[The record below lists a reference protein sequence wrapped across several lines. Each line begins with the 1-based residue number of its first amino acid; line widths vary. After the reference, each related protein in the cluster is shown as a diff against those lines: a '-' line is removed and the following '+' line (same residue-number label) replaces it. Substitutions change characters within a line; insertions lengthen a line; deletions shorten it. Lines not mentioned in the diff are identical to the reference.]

1 MKKLAIVLK
10 CIIAVAM
17 LSTTVVG
24 VNCSMHNVT
33 PDEFEKWVEERN
45 AAWAEAGYINDTGTT
60 QTQQNNNTQNNQ
72 QTRPEKKVVKTCE
85 HEYKDEITK
94 EPTCSE
100 PGEMISKCSKCGDSY
115 KTELSPT
122 GKHEYESSV
131 TKEATCTEAGE
142 MTYTCKI
149 CGDTYTEAIAAKGH
163 DYEKSVTKEATC
175 TEAGV
180 TTYTCK
186 NCGDTYTE
194 EIPALGHKEG
204 DWIIT
209 KDATFFFSTGE
220 KVQKCPVCGEVLK
233 TEEIPS
239 KYPITYLYI
248 EMGIAFAIIGFI
260 IGLVFK
266 KKRK

>member
-1 MKKLAIVLK
+1 MNRLAIVLK
-10 CIIAVAM
+10 CIIAVAV

-24 VNCSMHNVT
+24 INCSMHGVLAE
-33 PDEFEKWVEERN
+33 DIDKWIEESN
-45 AAWAEAGYINDTGTT
+45 KAWEEAGYVNDTGKT
-60 QTQQNNNTQNNQ
+60 QTQQNNNQTQ
-72 QTRPEKKVVKTCE
+72 PEKKVVKTCE

-94 EPTCSE
+94 EPTCLE

-115 KTELSPT
+115 KTEIAPT

-131 TKEATCTEAGE
+131 TKEATCIEAGE
-142 MTYTCKI
+142 MAYTCKM
-149 CGDTYTEAIAAKGH
+149 CGDTYTEAIPAKGH

-175 TEAGV
+175 TDAGV
-180 TTYTCK
+180 ITYTCK

-194 EIPALGHKEG
+194 EIPALGHTEGEWEVTKE
-204 DWIIT
+204 
-209 KDATFFFSTGE
+209 ATFFFSTGE
-220 KVQKCPVCGEVLK
+220 KVLKCAKCGEVLK

-260 IGLVFK
+260 IGLIFK
-266 KKRK
+266 KKRNKN